1 MAKLVKIYAENPSE
15 REIERVVKVLESDGV
30 VIYPTDGVYAFGA
43 LLRSAKAVERL
54 RALSGKDD
62 KLLSIVCSDIS
73 MVDKFAKVDNAQFK
87 ILKRNTPAPFTF
99 ILEPSSKV
107 PDKALAGRKTVGVR
121 IPDNNIPLTIV
132 ERLGFPM
139 ATASVK
145 DADEIIVMNDGKI
158 TGISMISP
166 IHSGGNAKFKNTLP
180 DFLNSYKGVGKDL
193 EGSVDKVSGAT
204 KSSVAMR
211 AAMAEA
217 FDYVESLKEGA

>member
-1 MAKLVKIYAENPSE
+1 MAKLVKIYEENPSE
-15 REIERVVKVLESDGV
+15 REIERVVKVLESEGV

-54 RALSGKDD
+54 RTLSGRDE
-62 KLLSIVCSDIS
+62 KLLTIVCSDIS

-121 IPDNNIPLTIV
+121 IPNNNIPLAIV

-145 DADEIIVMNDGKI
+145 DADEVVEYTTDPELIAERYDRDVDLVIDGGYGSLVPTTLVDL
-158 TGISMISP
+158 TGEEPEILRE
-166 IHSGGNAKFKNTLP
+166 GG
-180 DFLNSYKGVGKDL
+180 G
-193 EGSVDKVSGAT
+193 E
-204 KSSVAMR
+204 
-211 AAMAEA
+211 
-217 FDYVESLKEGA
+217 LK

>member
-15 REIERVVKVLESDGV
+15 REIERVAKVLESDGV

-54 RALSGKDD
+54 RTLSGRDE
-62 KLLSIVCSDIS
+62 KLLTIICSDIS

-107 PDKALAGRKTVGVR
+107 PDKALSGRKTVGVR
-121 IPDNNIPLTIV
+121 IPDNNIPIAIV

-145 DADEIIVMNDGKI
+145 DVDEVVEYTTDPELLAERYDRDVELVIDGGYGSLVPTTLVDL
-158 TGISMISP
+158 TGDEPEILRE
-166 IHSGGNAKFKNTLP
+166 GG
-180 DFLNSYKGVGKDL
+180 G
-193 EGSVDKVSGAT
+193 E
-204 KSSVAMR
+204 
-211 AAMAEA
+211 
-217 FDYVESLKEGA
+217 LK

>member
-1 MAKLVKIYAENPSE
+1 MARLVKIYAENPSE

-107 PDKALAGRKTVGVR
+107 PDKALSGRKTVGVR

-145 DADEIIVMNDGKI
+145 DADEVVEYTTDPELIAERYDRDVELVIDGGYGSLVSTTLVDL
-158 TGISMISP
+158 TGDEPEILRE
-166 IHSGGNAKFKNTLP
+166 GG
-180 DFLNSYKGVGKDL
+180 G
-193 EGSVDKVSGAT
+193 E
-204 KSSVAMR
+204 
-211 AAMAEA
+211 
-217 FDYVESLKEGA
+217 LK

>member
-15 REIERVVKVLESDGV
+15 REVERVVKVLENDGV

-54 RALSGKDD
+54 RALSGRDE
-62 KLLSIVCSDIS
+62 KLLTIVCSDIS

-107 PDKALAGRKTVGVR
+107 PDKALSGRKTVGVR

-132 ERLGFPM
+132 ERLGFPL

-145 DADEIIVMNDGKI
+145 DADEVMEYTTDPELIAERYDRDVDMVIDGGYGSLVPTTLVDL
-158 TGISMISP
+158 TGDEPEILRE
-166 IHSGGNAKFKNTLP
+166 GG
-180 DFLNSYKGVGKDL
+180 G
-193 EGSVDKVSGAT
+193 E
-204 KSSVAMR
+204 
-211 AAMAEA
+211 
-217 FDYVESLKEGA
+217 LK

>member
-15 REIERVVKVLESDGV
+15 REIERVVKVLENDGV

-54 RALSGKDD
+54 RSLSGRDE
-62 KLLSIVCSDIS
+62 KLLTIVCSDIS

-121 IPDNNIPLTIV
+121 IPDNTIPLAIV
-132 ERLGFPM
+132 ERLGFPL

-145 DADEIIVMNDGKI
+145 DADEVVEYTTDPELIAERYDRDVDVVIDGGYGSLVPTTLVDL
-158 TGISMISP
+158 TGDEPEILRE
-166 IHSGGNAKFKNTLP
+166 GG
-180 DFLNSYKGVGKDL
+180 G
-193 EGSVDKVSGAT
+193 E
-204 KSSVAMR
+204 
-211 AAMAEA
+211 
-217 FDYVESLKEGA
+217 LK

>member
-15 REIERVVKVLESDGV
+15 REIERVVKVLENDGV

-54 RALSGKDD
+54 RALSGRDE
-62 KLLSIVCSDIS
+62 KLLTIVCSDIS

-121 IPDNNIPLTIV
+121 IPDNTIPLAIV

-145 DADEIIVMNDGKI
+145 DADEVVEYTTDPELIAERYDRDVDMVIDGGYGSLVPTTLVDL
-158 TGISMISP
+158 TGDEPEIMRE
-166 IHSGGNAKFKNTLP
+166 GG
-180 DFLNSYKGVGKDL
+180 G
-193 EGSVDKVSGAT
+193 E
-204 KSSVAMR
+204 
-211 AAMAEA
+211 
-217 FDYVESLKEGA
+217 LK